1 MNLYLPHTVTIN
13 NKEYRIRTDFRVIL
27 EIMQA
32 LNDPDLKD
40 FEKAEAAIT
49 MFYID
54 VPDDPVEAIKQCYG
68 FIDMGKNDKKKHP
81 RIMDW
86 EQDFDYI
93 ISPVNRV
100 LGKEAR
106 TIPYDYTTDEGGLHW
121 WTFMGAYMEIG
132 GDCLYSQIVQM
143 RDKVARHK
151 KLEKYEREWLNR
163 NRDLV
168 TIKTHYSERDDE
180 MLKKFLGG
188 GENGKEA

>member
-1 MNLYLPHTVTIN
+1 
-13 NKEYRIRTDFRVIL
+13 
-27 EIMQA
+27 MQA
-32 LNDPDLKD
+32 ISDPNLDD
-40 FEKAEAAIT
+40 GEKAECVIT

-54 VPDDPVEAIKQCYG
+54 VPDDLRGAIEQCYK
-68 FIDMGKNDKKKHP
+68 FIDMNRAESKQKKP

-100 LGKEAR
+100 LGTESRA
-106 TIPYDYTTDEGGLHW
+106 IPYDYTTDEGGLHW
-121 WTFMGAYMEIG
+121 WTFMSAYMEIG
-132 GDCLYSQIVQM
+132 SDCLYSQIIQM

-163 NRDLV
+163 NRELV
-168 TIKTHYSERDDE
+168 TIKTHYSDKDDE

-188 GENGKEA
+188 GKSGKET